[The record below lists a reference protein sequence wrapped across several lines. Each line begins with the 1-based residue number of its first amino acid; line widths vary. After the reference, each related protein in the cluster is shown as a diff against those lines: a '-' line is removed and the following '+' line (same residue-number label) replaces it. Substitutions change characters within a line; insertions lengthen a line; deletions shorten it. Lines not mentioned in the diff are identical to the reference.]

1 MVFLNWE
8 DYIHFSRHKSR
19 IKVNAALIDF
29 ARICNMRPERR
40 NYKMTF
46 VAVSTLDPDMQSI
59 FRLQR
64 SMRRL
69 LVSMR

>member
-1 MVFLNWE
+1 
-8 DYIHFSRHKSR
+8 
-19 IKVNAALIDF
+19 
-29 ARICNMRPERR
+29 MRPERR